1 MKRLARIR
9 EDIAVVVERDP
20 AVSSTAEA
28 ILSPHLIALWAHR
41 ISHVAYRSDHRLL
54 ARLIFLTGRL
64 LSGGIEIHPGAR
76 IGRRLFIDHGC
87 GTVIGET
94 AVIGDDV
101 TLYHQVTL
109 GALGW
114 WRDKRRPPGQRRHPE
129 VGSRVV
135 IGANS
140 VLLGPLRVGDDA
152 RIGAKAFVTDD
163 VPAGAVVVAKRSE
176 VIMPG
181 GRNGAAGQDG
191 VSQNGAGQNGAGQS
205 STGQSSAG
213 QNGIHQNG
221 GRLVTST
228 GEPEKEE

>member
-1 MKRLARIR
+1 MKSLARIR

-20 AVSSTAEA
+20 AVNTTAEA

-41 ISHVAYRSDHRLL
+41 ISHVAYRTDHRLV
-54 ARLIFLTGRL
+54 ARLIFLTGRW

-109 GALGW
+109 GALGFR
-114 WRDKRRPPGQRRHPE
+114 RDNLRPKGQRRHP
-129 VGSRVV
+129 VIGSRVV

-152 RIGAKAFVTDD
+152 RIGAKAFVMDD
-163 VPAGAVVVAKRSE
+163 IPAGAVVVAKRSD
-176 VIMPG
+176 VITPG
-181 GRNGAAGQDG
+181 GL
-191 VSQNGAGQNGAGQS
+191 NGAGPDGA
-205 STGQSSAG
+205 
-213 QNGIHQNG
+213 HQNG
-221 GRLVTST
+221 GRLAASL
-228 GEPEKEE
+228 GEPEKEK

>member
-1 MKRLARIR
+1 MKSLARIR

-20 AVSSTAEA
+20 AVTSTAEA

-41 ISHVAYRSDHRLL
+41 VSHRAYRADHRLL
-54 ARLIFLTGRL
+54 ARLIFLAGRW
-64 LSGGIEIHPGAR
+64 LSHGIEIHPGAR

-114 WRDKRRPPGQRRHPE
+114 RRDNLRPPGQRRHPE
-129 VGSRVV
+129 IGSRVV

-140 VLLGPLRVGDDA
+140 VLLGPLRVGNDA
-152 RIGAKAFVTDD
+152 RIGAKAFVMDD
-163 VPAGAVVVAKRSE
+163 VPAGAVVVARRSE
-176 VIMPG
+176 IIAPG
-181 GRNGAAGQDG
+181 GRGHARGQDG
-191 VSQNGAGQNGAGQS
+191 AGPGTAGQNGQ
-205 STGQSSAG
+205 
-213 QNGIHQNG
+213 HHNG
-221 GRLVTST
+221 GRLAASLS
-228 GEPEKEE
+228 EPEKET